1 MLCISLGLHYLC
13 HSKTTRIIQ
22 TLKRI
27 ILIAF
32 AICGTWI
39 AMYGQPVCNVFFYD
53 EEDGLPHGH
62 ATQLLQDR
70 HGFLWFSTW
79 NGLCRYDGYAFQ
91 TFKPSVGD
99 GCHMATD
106 RIRDISLLPDGNIL
120 CKVDD
125 DHYLFDSNTYSFRDL
140 TTEQSKKAASQMQTH
155 RQSHSLAKG
164 GQINWK
170 DSYGTNWTLDHESN
184 LTYISGSG
192 ETIRYPLL
200 SPIPNPSF
208 ALSDHQGNLWVLSA
222 NGIYKL
228 STSKKHIQLLPQ
240 EHDTQTK
247 CLFTDK
253 KKRIWVTT
261 KEDMTVRLY
270 SHDGNHLIGYLDSNG
285 QLHQSFHSFGHSI
298 YCIHESSDGTIWMGS
313 KPDGLFRLHEK
324 AVNQFDCD
332 HITTLP
338 DNNVYSITDDKQG
351 RLWIATL
358 GGGVCVCE
366 NPQAALPS
374 FRIPSGYPKDGTSQR
389 VRYLHITKNGF
400 LLSAATDGLIVAKLK
415 DDADKMLFRRHYREP
430 ERANSLSSS
439 ATMDILEDDH
449 GRIYVS
455 TESGGINMI
464 ESSDLGSEHLVFRHI
479 NVSNHQLPS
488 DVTLSLTNMGNG
500 DIMVVGNHYIGLID
514 NAGHVRVLDAH
525 FFNDEYRFSDAH
537 PQQLDNGKWLF
548 GLNKGAFTITA
559 AEMQKNTHQLQ
570 VVLTGATIQGEP
582 GHWGAE
588 SHDTLTLSPKE
599 RSITV
604 HFAAIDY
611 NSPERINYAFRL
623 ITDNK
628 SDTIWNP
635 IGHDRSVT
643 LLDLNP
649 GSYLLEIRSTDTEG
663 EWLNNIRRLTIKV
676 EPKFWESALGKL
688 TALLLFL
695 GFFVIVAYTLYYIHR
710 LKRQQHETLEAYL
723 ALLNTPSAPSP
734 QESAAK
740 TTQQADSLPPNT
752 HITPEDDAMMKRLMS
767 FIEENIDNSDLR
779 IADLASAAA
788 TSPSGLQRKVKQA
801 MGITPQDLLREARIK
816 HACLLLDTTDKTISE
831 VAYSCG
837 FSDPKYFSR
846 CFKTSMGKSPTEYK
860 TGDL

>member
-1 MLCISLGLHYLC
+1 
-13 HSKTTRIIQ
+13 
-22 TLKRI
+22 
-27 ILIAF
+27 
-32 AICGTWI
+32 
-39 AMYGQPVCNVFFYD
+39 MYGQPVCNVFFYD

-79 NGLCRYDGYAFQ
+79 NGLCRYDGIAFQ

-106 RIRDISLLPDGNIL
+106 RIRDIALLPDGNIL

-125 DHYLFDSNTYSFRDL
+125 DHYLFDTDSYRFRDL
-140 TTEQSKKAASQMQTH
+140 TTAQDKKAASLMQKH
-155 RQSHSLAKG
+155 RQSHSLSKG
-164 GQINWK
+164 GQLKWE
-170 DSYGTNWTLDHESN
+170 DSHGTIWTLDHESN
-184 LTYISGSG
+184 VTYLSEGG
-192 ETIRYPLL
+192 ETIIYPLQT
-200 SPIPNPSF
+200 PIPNPSF
-208 ALSDHQGNLWVLSA
+208 ALPDHQGNLWVLST

-228 STSKKHIQLLPQ
+228 TTGKKHIQHLPQ
-240 EHDTQTK
+240 EYGTQTK

-253 KKRIWVTT
+253 QNRVWVTT
-261 KEDMTVRLY
+261 KEDATVRLY
-270 SHDGNHLIGYLDSNG
+270 SRDGNRLIGFLDSDG
-285 QLHQSFHSFGHSI
+285 HLHQSFHSFGHSI
-298 YCIHESSDGTIWMGS
+298 YCIYQSSDGTIWMGS

-324 AVNQFDCD
+324 AGSQFDCD
-332 HITTLP
+332 HITSLP
-338 DNNVYSITDDKQG
+338 DGNVYSITDDRQG
-351 RLWIATL
+351 RLWVATL
-358 GGGVCVCE
+358 GGGICVCE
-366 NPQAALPS
+366 DPQAVSPS

-400 LLSAATDGLIVAKLK
+400 LLSAATDGLIVAKLESE
-415 DDADKMLFRRHYREP
+415 ADKMLFRRHYREP

-439 ATMDILEDDH
+439 ATTDILEDDH
-449 GRIYVS
+449 GHIYVS
-455 TESGGINMI
+455 TESGGINKI
-464 ESSDLGSEHLVFRHI
+464 ESTDLEAEHLAFRHI
-479 NVSNHQLPS
+479 NVSSHQLPS
-488 DVTLSLTNMGNG
+488 DVALSLTNMGDG
-500 DIMVVGNHYIGLID
+500 HIMVVGNHYIGLID
-514 NAGHVRVLDAH
+514 HAGHVRVLDAH
-525 FFNDEYRFSDAH
+525 FFSDEYRFSDAH

-548 GLNKGAFTITA
+548 GLNQGAFIITA
-559 AEMQKNTHQLQ
+559 AEMRKDTSRRK
-570 VVLTGATIQGEP
+570 VVLTGATIQGET
-582 GHWGAE
+582 GHWDAE
-588 SHDTLTLSPKE
+588 SHDTLILHPNE
-599 RSITV
+599 RNITV

-611 NSPERINYAFRL
+611 HSPERISYAFRF
-623 ITDNK
+623 ITDNE

-643 LLDLNP
+643 LLDLKP

-663 EWLNNIRRLTIKV
+663 EWLNNIRRVVIEV
-676 EPKFWESALGKL
+676 QPKFWESVLGKI

-695 GFFVIVAYTLYYIHR
+695 AFLTIVAYTLYYIHR

-723 ALLNTPSAPSP
+723 ALLSASP
-734 QESAAK
+734 AASAQESSAK
-740 TTQQADSLPPNT
+740 TTQHTASQPPNI

-816 HACLLLDTTDKTISE
+816 HACLLLTTTDKTIAE

-846 CFKTSMGKSPTEYK
+846 CFKTSIGKSPTEYK
-860 TGDL
+860 TGDSHPL